1 MKKCYVIIGRGDIPT
16 DFPRKE
22 LGEYFSLKAKIIGG
36 EILSKEESDRFEEL
50 NESLRK
56 WKRNNRNDEYWEG
69 FFDVISHI
77 MRNAGTSVYFG
88 FYDYCS
94 PSITEAIDRAVKNG
108 CKRIIVAP
116 VMIIPGDRVCE
127 IEIKERLEFSKILH
141 PEAEIIYAWP
151 YPEEEIADFIIK
163 QIERFDN
170 DK

>member
-1 MKKCYVIIGRGDIPT
+1 MKKCYVIVGRGDIPT

-22 LGEYFSLKAKIIGG
+22 LGEYFALKAKIISG

-77 MRNAGTSVYFG
+77 MRNAGSPVYFA
-88 FYDYCS
+88 FYQYCS
-94 PSITEAIDRAVKNG
+94 PSITEAIGRAVKNK
-108 CKRIIVAP
+108 CKRIILVPA
-116 VMIIPGDRVCE
+116 MFIPGDRMCE
-127 IEIKERLEFSKILH
+127 LEIKERVEFSKILY

-151 YPEEEIADFIIK
+151 YPEEEVANFIIK
-163 QIERFDN
+163 QIERFD
-170 DK
+170 K